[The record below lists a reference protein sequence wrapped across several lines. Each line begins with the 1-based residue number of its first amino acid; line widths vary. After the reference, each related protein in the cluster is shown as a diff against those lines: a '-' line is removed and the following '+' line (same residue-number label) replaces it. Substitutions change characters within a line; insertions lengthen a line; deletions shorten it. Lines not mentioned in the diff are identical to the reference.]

1 MLTENCYSTMKKLIL
16 SLLLTLPAAA
26 QEAKWHQVASA
37 LQKAAFMPTT
47 VQQLDRAALREINQH
62 FPAASLAE
70 AWEEHPAAPLM
81 QWSIQGAATLLQD
94 PYLTY
99 LDADAFDSVMKK
111 FDGDAQPGPGFT
123 IVKDHPGQPV
133 YVLEVGPNGPADL
146 HPGDPILALNGHNTA
161 ELSIESARAE
171 LEGPA
176 GSSLQVQTSAAVL
189 DVRRQAADKR
199 TVTFQTLDNGV
210 GYLKIRNFAASTP
223 GEVQSALAQLHTQ
236 NLLIDLRNNG
246 GGLVS
251 SAVQV
256 CANFLPGGSQVVRL
270 QRRDQMQPYVT
281 DRTGNSTSKVVV
293 LINHESASAAE
304 IMASALHDH
313 GRAKLVGSTSFGK
326 GCVQRYLPLGD
337 GSGLK
342 FTSALYQ
349 TPAGHQIQGTGI
361 DPDIKE
367 TLDPLTKAQGLLTS
381 LLLETN

>member
-1 MLTENCYSTMKKLIL
+1 M
-16 SLLLTLPAAA
+16 
-26 QEAKWHQVASA
+26 
-37 LQKAAFMPTT
+37 
-47 VQQLDRAALREINQH
+47 
-62 FPAASLAE
+62 
-70 AWEEHPAAPLM
+70 
-81 QWSIQGAATLLQD
+81 D
-94 PYLTY
+94 PE
-99 LDADAFDSVMKK
+99 AFDSVIKK
-111 FDGDAQPGPGFT
+111 FDGNAQPGPGFT

-133 YVLEVGPNGPADL
+133 HVLEVDPNGPAQL
-146 HPGDPILALNGHNTA
+146 HAGDPILSLNGHNTA

-176 GSSLQVQTSAAVL
+176 GSRLQVQTSAAL
-189 DVRRQAADKR
+189 IDVQRQEADKR
-199 TVTFQTLDNGV
+199 TVTFQKLDNGV
-210 GYLKIRNFAASTP
+210 GYIRIRNFAASTP
-223 GEVQSALAQLHTQ
+223 AEVQAALVQLQTQ
-236 NLLIDLRNNG
+236 SLLIDLRNNG

-281 DRTGNSTSKVVV
+281 DKTGNSTSKVVV

-313 GRAKLVGSTSFGK
+313 GRAKLVGTTSFGK

-342 FTSALYQ
+342 FTSARYQ

-367 TLDPLTKAQGLLTS
+367 TLDPLTKAQGLFSRL
-381 LLLETN
+381 